1 MTDEPEEDEYPFD
14 PETVEHRR
22 GRTLDPAPLIVGGFV
37 GLAGVLMLLEP
48 VVNPVAVGELR
59 LRPVALSA
67 VSLTVGLLLGGG
79 IYLRRGR
86 RLVGLAHGVTGVG
99 WALTIAGTAV
109 GSGTLLLFGLAV
121 VVGGSL
127 ALATQLRTLA

>member
-1 MTDEPEEDEYPFD
+1 MTDRSEGNEYPFD
-14 PETVEHRR
+14 PETVESQRDSR
-22 GRTLDPAPLIVGGFV
+22 LDPVPLIIGGFV
-37 GLAGVLMLLEP
+37 GVAGVLILLEP
-48 VVNPVAVGELR
+48 VVDPVAVGEFR

-67 VSLTVGLLLGGG
+67 VSLTVGLLLGGV

-99 WALTIAGTAV
+99 WALTIAGTAF
-109 GSGTLLLFGLAV
+109 GSGSVLLFGLAV

>member
-1 MTDEPEEDEYPFD
+1 MTNRPDDGYRFD
-14 PETVEHRR
+14 PETVESRR
-22 GRTLDPAPLIVGGFV
+22 DRTLDPASLVIGGFV
-37 GLAGVLMLLEP
+37 GLAGVLILLEP
-48 VVNPVAVGELR
+48 VVDPVVVGELR

-67 VSLTVGLLLGGG
+67 VSLTVGLLFGGV

-86 RLVGLAHGVTGVG
+86 RLLGLAHGVTGIG
-99 WALTIAGTAV
+99 WALTIVGTAT

-127 ALATQLRTLA
+127 ALATQLRTLT